1 MSSLQYIVRVPK
13 VLRNFIGYTKNPL
26 IDSRTPESLVV
37 FATDPLIGCGTR
49 KMGGE
54 IMNGRW
60 MNCSLSS
67 PSRVCI
73 KQQQSYS
80 TLPTNSN
87 TPPPTPIR
95 RNYSD
100 AWRDDG
106 DDGGD
111 DDALALPPPTT
122 ALASPPTTAL
132 ALPPTTALAL
142 PPPTTPSFAALYTET
157 NVRSP
162 TSETPSSQNPSFGN
176 TSQDLREPIVQ
187 LPISPLP
194 DAATPD

>member
-122 ALASPPTTAL
+122 ALASPP
-132 ALPPTTALAL
+132 
-142 PPPTTPSFAALYTET
+142 PTTPSFAALYTET

>member
-1 MSSLQYIVRVPK
+1 MQYIVRVPK

-37 FATDPLIGCGTR
+37 FVTDPLIGCGTR

-111 DDALALPPPTT
+111 DDALASPPPTT
-122 ALASPPTTAL
+122 ALALP
-132 ALPPTTALAL
+132 PPTTALAL

-162 TSETPSSQNPSFGN
+162 TSETPSSQSPSFGN

>member
-1 MSSLQYIVRVPK
+1 MQYIVRVPK

-111 DDALALPPPTT
+111 DDALASPPTA
-122 ALASPPTTAL
+122 ALASPPTAAL
-132 ALPPTTALAL
+132 ALPPTTALAS